1 MSGRATKGAD
11 GRGIPSGF
19 FLSDDKASISWKT
32 ERETDETKTY
42 SQKRNHFFEPV
53 RSEKTEFEK
62 KDILLFR
69 EFAFL
74 LL

>member
-1 MSGRATKGAD
+1 MENGTRNGRNEKVFAEMG
-11 GRGIPSGF
+11 
-19 FLSDDKASISWKT
+19 L
-32 ERETDETKTY
+32 
-42 SQKRNHFFEPV
+42 KRNHFFEPV